1 MAVRFL
7 HNYVVSGE
15 MVGEEPLFAARIIRE
30 FSEIKEFREIRDS
43 ICTNSLITL
52 KYL

>member
-15 MVGEEPLFAARIIRE
+15 VVGEEPLFAARIIRE
-30 FSEIKEFREIRDS
+30 FKEFREIRE
-43 ICTNSLITL
+43 IREVREIH
-52 KYL
+52 